1 MPDNIPPAIAIGMHV
16 EVELID
22 LRGDGETLGFD
33 LVSER
38 AADFDAGRL
47 GANTPLAQAIIGQ
60 DVGVLLPY
68 NRGDVRSVRIL
79 TVRPALD
86 PAPDD
91 ATERRQEA
99 LKRAVAAAE
108 QTNAAIFA
116 ASFSGKWGDYDPE
129 GVAKWEEE
137 GDEPSLP

>member
-1 MPDNIPPAIAIGMHV
+1 MSDNSLASIDIGMHV

-22 LRGDGETLGFD
+22 QHGEGEILSFD

-38 AADFDAGRL
+38 AADFDQGRL

-60 DVGVLLPY
+60 NVGAHVPY
-68 NRGDVRSVRIL
+68 NWGDVRSVRVL
-79 TVRPALD
+79 SVGPALA

-91 ATERRQEA
+91 AKERRQEA

-108 QTNAAIFA
+108 KTNAAIFA
-116 ASFSGKWGDYDPE
+116 ASFSGKWGDYDPD
-129 GVAKWEEE
+129 GVAKWEQGE
-137 GDEPSLP
+137 DPTPS

>member
-1 MPDNIPPAIAIGMHV
+1 MRAAADDAGIAASRLRIPA
-16 EVELID
+16 
-22 LRGDGETLGFD
+22 DGETLSFD

-38 AADFDAGRL
+38 AADFDEGRL

-79 TVRPALD
+79 SVNPALD

-99 LKRAVAAAE
+99 LKKAVAAAE
-108 QTNAAIFA
+108 RTNAAIFA

-129 GVAKWEEE
+129 GVAKWAEE
-137 GDEPSLP
+137 GDEPSQS

>member
-22 LRGDGETLGFD
+22 LHGDGETLSFD

-38 AADFDAGRL
+38 AADFDEGRL

-79 TVRPALD
+79 SVRPALD
-86 PAPDD
+86 PTPDD
-91 ATERRQEA
+91 ATERRQET

-108 QTNAAIFA
+108 RTNAAIFA

-137 GDEPSLP
+137 DDEPSLP

>member
-1 MPDNIPPAIAIGMHV
+1 MTESELLPVTIGMHV

-22 LRGDGETLGFD
+22 LHGDGETLSFD

-38 AADFDAGRL
+38 AANFDEGRL
-47 GANTPLAQAIIGQ
+47 GANTPLAQAIVDQ
-60 DVGVLLPY
+60 EVGVLIPY

-79 TVRPALD
+79 SVRPALT

-108 QTNAAIFA
+108 RTNAAIFA

-129 GVAKWEEE
+129 GVAKWDQGE
-137 GDEPSLP
+137 DSTRS

>member
-22 LRGDGETLGFD
+22 LLGDGETLSFD

-38 AADFDAGRL
+38 AADFNEGRL

-79 TVRPALD
+79 SVRPALD
-86 PAPDD
+86 PSPDD

-137 GDEPSLP
+137 DDEPSLP